1 LRERADELI
10 RRSPAYGNL
19 ARKLAMDKRISPLP
33 DAAKQA
39 LAGRGRGGA
48 TGFAGRRAAMRF
60 VPGAALITRVQTII
74 PVLQELSTWS
84 READPEIVEE
94 HLASAGLT
102 REQLQRDTITAYEIR
117 FYAQDFASV
126 ASAQLAQRARIG
138 ARQAVSSGRELLGT
152 VRESVDAARQRA
164 AQELDADSERGD
176 PEGGVED
183 PEHTGSGAA

>member
-1 LRERADELI
+1 
-10 RRSPAYGNL
+10 
-19 ARKLAMDKRISPLP
+19 
-33 DAAKQA
+33 
-39 LAGRGRGGA
+39 
-48 TGFAGRRAAMRF
+48 MRF